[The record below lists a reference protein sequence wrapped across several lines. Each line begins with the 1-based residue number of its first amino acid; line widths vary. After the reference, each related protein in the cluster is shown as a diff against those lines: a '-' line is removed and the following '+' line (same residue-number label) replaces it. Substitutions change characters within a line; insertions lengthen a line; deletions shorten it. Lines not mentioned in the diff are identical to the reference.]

1 MEILFLVIGI
11 VSGGVIIYFMLKS
24 KSAGEKAQLNER
36 NFLLEKDLNE
46 KKELL
51 SAASEKYIKINSELA
66 SLQSDYKNLQQ
77 KMDDQKNEIE
87 NLESRFAKE
96 FENLAN
102 RIFEDKSSKFTQ
114 QNKDNLSE
122 ILNPLSLR
130 IKEFEQKVEDKH
142 NKDTEARAG
151 LVQQIK
157 MLYDLNQQMTKEANN
172 LTKALR
178 GDQKTQGNWG
188 EFILESVL
196 EKSGLS
202 KGREYT
208 IQESFKSEDGNLQR
222 PDVIVYLPENKN
234 IIIDSKVSLTAYEQ
248 CVSADDEALRI
259 SHLNNHIKSVRSHIK
274 LLSQKNYQNLYELNT
289 PDFVL
294 MFMPIEPAFALA
306 VQHDAA
312 LFQEAFDKNI
322 VIVSPS
328 TLLATLRTIASIW
341 RQESQNKNA
350 LEIARQ
356 SGALYDKFVGFVEDL
371 VNIGKRL
378 DSTQDTYKE
387 AMKKL
392 QDGSGNLIRRTER
405 LKELGAKT
413 SKILPTSLLD
423 GSDED

>member
-356 SGALYDKFVGFVEDL
+356 SGALYDKFVGFVDDL

>member
-51 SAASEKYIKINSELA
+51 SAASEKFIKINSEFA

-130 IKEFEQKVEDKH
+130 IKEFEQKVDDKH

-248 CVSADDEALRI
+248 CVSAEDEALRI
-259 SHLNNHIKSVRSHIK
+259 SHLNNHIKSVRNHIK

-356 SGALYDKFVGFVEDL
+356 SGALYDKFVGFVDDL